1 MKAEIIVLYDTKC
14 DTLGQLAAEKPVI
27 FKHTPLIDFSA
38 IFHSFLMFSLKFM
51 TIPSRFFSYLPINI
65 LCLGITLISSLVLL
79 GN

>member
-14 DTLGQLAAEKPVI
+14 DTLGQLAAEKRVI
-27 FKHTPLIDFSA
+27 LQAHPLDFSA